1 MNIEVPLCQQKR
13 LAVENVDRH
22 GLAFSRP
29 LVQGQVSAPRA
40 SEAMLSAATKVQVS
54 PKSKNDVAFCVKG
67 EVYPSKFR
75 SKDVKMRKSTKQ
87 RVMQK
92 YRDDYSSF
100 PAQNATSLANRI
112 GDW

>member
-1 MNIEVPLCQQKR
+1 MI
-13 LAVENVDRH
+13 VDRH

-29 LVQGQVSAPRA
+29 LVQGQVSAPRT

-54 PKSKNDVAFCVKG
+54 PKSKNYVAFCVKS

-75 SKDVKMRKSTKQ
+75 SKDVKIRKSTKQ

-92 YRDDYSSF
+92 YRDDYSKSF
-100 PAQNATSLANRI
+100 PEFSSSERDII
-112 GDW
+112 GEPYR